1 MSTSEKRDLAQHSQS
16 GVCDGAALDPGFIG
30 SALVP
35 EEWVAEAEAEVA
47 PEDFQEAIEAVL
59 EEEEDEAWV
68 PIENFFQLEDYEGE
82 EEDYEGEEEVY
93 EREEDYEGE
102 EEVYEREE
110 DYEREEED
118 YEGEEEDYEGVEEG
132 CEEEEE
138 DEDKEEDEEEDED
151 KEEKEKDNKE
161 DAEIACGACSAE
173 HRVWD
178 MATEDKLE
186 YLFQESL
193 PMSVLF
199 FSKEAAEYKYE
210 NSDEEAQEAGGKKER
225 EEDENEELEEGL
237 EKDLDSAEHSPFK
250 KSSLEAEK

>member
-16 GVCDGAALDPGFIG
+16 GGCERAALDPGFIR

-35 EEWVAEAEAEVA
+35 QEWVAEAEAEVA

-68 PIENFFQLEDYEGE
+68 PIDNWFFQLVE
-82 EEDYEGEEEVY
+82 EEEE
-93 EREEDYEGE
+93 
-102 EEVYEREE
+102 EE
-110 DYEREEED
+110 DYEREEEG
-118 YEGEEEDYEGVEEG
+118 YEGEEED

-138 DEDKEEDEEEDED
+138 DEDKEEDEEEAEDED
-151 KEEKEKDNKE
+151 KEEKEKDSKE

-178 MATEDKLE
+178 TATEDKLE

-225 EEDENEELEEGL
+225 EEDENEELEGGL
-237 EKDLDSAEHSPFK
+237 EKDLDSAEDSPFK